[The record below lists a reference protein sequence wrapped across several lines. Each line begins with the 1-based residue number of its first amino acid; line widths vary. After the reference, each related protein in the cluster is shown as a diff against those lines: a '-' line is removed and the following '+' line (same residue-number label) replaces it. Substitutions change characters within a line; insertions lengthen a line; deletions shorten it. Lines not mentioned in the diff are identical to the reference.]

1 MIVSQL
7 QIYNLRRFKSMDG
20 KPGLS
25 ITLHE
30 GLNAL
35 IGENDSGKTAIMI
48 MPTAGAT
55 ASSGVCDATI
65 PPPATPTI
73 IAADRPTWI
82 FTA

>member
-7 QIYNLRRFKSMDG
+7 QIYNFRRFRSVDG

-35 IGENDSGKTAIMI
+35 IGENDSNVDIRLFG
-48 MPTAGAT
+48 
-55 ASSGVCDATI
+55 
-65 PPPATPTI
+65 
-73 IAADRPTWI
+73 
-82 FTA
+82 FF